1 MKKKTILALLAGLLV
16 ISLAA
21 SLLVRK
27 DAEPGEPVQ
36 EQTETLISEKV
47 PGALDTPFGTLY
59 YPEEWEEYLQITSW
73 EAPYTLSFVACMDET
88 AEEISL
94 FTLGLGENA
103 GEYVGQCLL
112 ADGSTASLYL
122 AAPAFAP
129 AEEQGD
135 VAEKIFAMQDM
146 INQLLEQIEM
156 LPDIQETEPGEKTDE
171 VFYGIATVDTPYG
184 QLCYSAQWKD
194 CLHILQ
200 TEGTPYV
207 VAFRGILENGVELP
221 LFDVSFE
228 PDEKENAMAV
238 QAPDGSLWAVT
249 ITVHPINVQGLTQE
263 QQDQILEM
271 QETANI
277 VLDKLSCIL
286 PDNEV
291 PEETQGNADSLGKTL
306 AVQTPYGMFY
316 LEGEWDGTFR
326 LEYAE
331 GGQQLLFY
339 GMVPPHEE
347 QLLFCFD
354 FSQNTVDPISAEEW
368 GYSLEISQLE
378 FDNQWSELQ
387 IDQICSMQEYAN
399 DLMQLIKTA
408 KS

>member
-1 MKKKTILALLAGLLV
+1 MKKKTIFPLLAGLLV

-21 SLLVRK
+21 ALLVRQ
-27 DAEPGEPVQ
+27 DTEPEKPVQ
-36 EQTETLISEKV
+36 EQTETSISEKV
-47 PGALDTPFGTLY
+47 PGVLDTPFGTLY

-73 EAPYTLSFVACMDET
+73 EAPYTVFFAACMDET
-88 AEEISL
+88 AEIPL

-103 GEYVGQCLL
+103 GEYVGKCLL
-112 ADGSTASLYL
+112 ADGSMASLYL
-122 AAPAFAP
+122 AAPAFVP
-129 AEEQGD
+129 AEEQRD

-146 INQLLEQIEM
+146 VNRLLEQIQI
-156 LPDIQETEPGEKTDE
+156 LPDMPETEPGKEPEETT
-171 VFYGIATVDTPYG
+171 YGIAMVDTPYG
-184 QLCYSAQWKD
+184 QLCYSDQWQD
-194 CLHILQ
+194 RFHIVQ
-200 TEGTPYV
+200 MEGTPYV
-207 VAFRGILENGVELP
+207 VAFRGILENGMELS

-228 PDEKENAMAV
+228 PDEIEDAMAV
-238 QAPDGSLWAVT
+238 QDPDGSLWAVT
-249 ITVHPINVQGLTQE
+249 ITVHPINVQGLTRE

-286 PDNEV
+286 PNNAALEV
-291 PEETQGNADSLGKTL
+291 NRGNADSQEQTL
-306 AVQTPYGMFY
+306 TVQTPYGTFC

-339 GMVPPHEE
+339 GMISPHEE
-347 QLLFCFD
+347 QLLFYFD
-354 FSQNTVDPISAEEW
+354 FSQNTVDPISGEVW
-368 GYSLEISQLE
+368 GYSLKVSQLE